1 MKLRD
6 IARVLDGEISGEPE
20 LDIKGVA
27 GIEDAREGDITYV
40 ADKKSIPLAKKSP
53 ASCVLVKDF
62 IPELK
67 ITQLAV
73 PDPRYAFAV
82 LLGHFYEAPR
92 PQAGVHDLA
101 FVSDE
106 ASLAPEVS
114 VGAFA
119 YISGGASIGVRTV
132 LYPGVFV
139 GEGSSIG
146 EDCLIYPNVVIR
158 EGVSVGDRVIVHAG
172 AVIGSDG
179 FGYVMHE
186 KKHFKIPQVG
196 GVTIGDDVEIGACT
210 TIDRATTG
218 STVIGKGTKID
229 NHVQIAH
236 NVKIGENSILVSQVG
251 IAGSTNIGSNVMLG
265 GQAGITD
272 HVNIADGTILAARSG
287 VMSDL
292 KRGIY
297 SGAPAVPRREFM
309 RVVSYLYKLPELNER
324 IKELEEKLGSIE
336 RRRRK

>member
-40 ADKKSIPLAKKSP
+40 ADKKSIPFAQKSP

-67 ITQLAV
+67 MTQLAV

-82 LLGHFYEAPR
+82 LLGHFYEGPR
-92 PQAGVHDLA
+92 LQAGVHDLA

-106 ASLAPEVS
+106 ASLGPEVS

-119 YISGGASIGVRTV
+119 YVSGGARIGARTV

-146 EDCLIYPNVVIR
+146 EDCLIYPNAVIR

-179 FGYVMHE
+179 FGYVMRE
-186 KKHFKIPQVG
+186 NKHFKIPQGG

-218 STVIGKGTKID
+218 STVIGNGTKID
-229 NHVQIAH
+229 NLVQIAH

-251 IAGSTNIGSNVMLG
+251 IAGSTNIGSNVIIG

-292 KRGIY
+292 KKGVY
-297 SGAPAVPRREFM
+297 GGAPAAPRREFM
-309 RVVSYLYKLPELNER
+309 RVMSYLYKLPELNGR
-324 IKELEEKLGSIE
+324 IKELEEKLDSIE
-336 RRRRK
+336 RRQRK